1 MTVTSLEV
9 NVYSPLTIT
18 LPDGTDVSV
27 SGSAT
32 NDVYKTVNIGSGF
45 SFTGSNSIVFTPN
58 SGSYVYID
66 KIRINGKELVDD
78 DVTVTNVPT
87 IASTY
92 RANPSAGFSIVK
104 WTGTGSAGTL
114 AHGLGKKPEFIIT
127 KVYGDAPYSD
137 NWPVYHK
144 DYGAGTYAYLNSDIA
159 VPASYTGFFN
169 NVEPTSSVFSV
180 GSANSDNTKYL
191 IAYCFTSVEGYS
203 KIGKYKG
210 NGATDGTF
218 VHTGFRPAFIL
229 LKNISDAST
238 SWTIHDTKRI
248 GYNPNN
254 QLLFPNTTGTENTTN
269 YLDILSNGFKLRIN
283 SSFANSS
290 NKDFIYVAFAENPF
304 QANGGLAR

>member
-1 MTVTSLEV
+1 M
-9 NVYSPLTIT
+9 
-18 LPDGTDVSV
+18 
-27 SGSAT
+27 
-32 NDVYKTVNIGSGF
+32 
-45 SFTGSNSIVFTPN
+45 
-58 SGSYVYID
+58 
-66 KIRINGKELVDD
+66 
-78 DVTVTNVPT
+78 
-87 IASTY
+87 
-92 RANPSAGFSIVK
+92 
-104 WTGTGSAGTL
+104 
-114 AHGLGKKPEFIIT
+114 
-127 KVYGDAPYSD
+127 
-137 NWPVYHK
+137 
-144 DYGAGTYAYLNSDIA
+144 
-159 VPASYTGFFN
+159 PASYTGFFN